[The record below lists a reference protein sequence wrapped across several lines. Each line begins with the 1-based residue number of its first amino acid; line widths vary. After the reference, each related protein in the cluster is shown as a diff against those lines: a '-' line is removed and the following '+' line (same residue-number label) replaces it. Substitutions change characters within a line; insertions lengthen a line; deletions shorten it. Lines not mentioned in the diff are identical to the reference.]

1 MWHLRFC
8 ATPWQKTVGLSE
20 IFHGDTGGIFWTF
33 FTTKV
38 NWSAKVRDEA
48 QRRFPGIL
56 RSHMIH
62 MVRENEKSTLGIGEN
77 GGATSQYR
85 ILWISSFSFIFH
97 IYIYVYT
104 YRYKYIYIY
113 LFICVYICIY
123 IYMCIHMYIYIHIMY
138 THDIIPLRYALYPG
152 FVTYIMKHHFF
163 LLCPQETCSPDHHP
177 SRWKILES

>member
-20 IFHGDTGGIFWTF
+20 IFHGDTCGIFWTF

-48 QRRFPGIL
+48 ARRFPGIL

-62 MVRENEKSTLGIGEN
+62 MVRENEKKYIGDRRKWGCN
-77 GGATSQYR
+77 
-85 ILWISSFSFIFH
+85 ISIPHLLDKFIFIHIPYIYMYTH
-97 IYIYVYT
+97 IYIYLYVYT
-104 YRYKYIYIY
+104 YV
-113 LFICVYICIY
+113 C
-123 IYMCIHMYIYIHIMY
+123 IYIHIMY